1 MKAPA
6 PQPSD
11 GIRTRKKPSSRG
23 HPRFVGVRQRPS
35 GRWVA
40 EIKDSL
46 QKVRLWLGTFDTAE
60 DAARAYDQAARTLR
74 GANARTNFELLA
86 SDSHQGSN
94 ILENSEPFNFE
105 EACRTEEPENGLV
118 GALKAKLFNS
128 KNSRSFIQACASNS
142 NSQLASKIKPSVP
155 SLEIKKT
162 SSQARQAVTLAR
174 GLMSN
179 VEAENLPI
187 RDHTHVLNTGQGKNY
202 SDNLFRSNNNLDY
215 ISMMTR
221 DHQPMISSEF
231 QNNQWQSGTSSAI
244 MWANEQGRLPWG
256 HDEVSYG
263 TTNNNINTNTF
274 GGGSSTTATNTWP
287 VSISS
292 VLGTSEPTVDL
303 STFGEVDILNGPTM
317 MPNMNGLTQ
326 TASVPTEQ
334 QMLQFEN
341 GLWGAGESAAWD
353 PFLLSSVLG

>member
-1 MKAPA
+1 MKQPA
-6 PQPSD
+6 PQPND
-11 GIRTRKKPSSRG
+11 GIRTRRKPSSRG

-74 GANARTNFELLA
+74 GANARTNFELPA
-86 SDSHQGSN
+86 SDSHQGSIS

-118 GALKAKLFNS
+118 GALTAKLFNS
-128 KNSRSFIQACASNS
+128 KNSRSFIQAYASNS
-142 NSQLASKIKPSVP
+142 TCQLASKIKPSVP

-162 SSQARQAVTLAR
+162 SSQTGQD
-174 GLMSN
+174 
-179 VEAENLPI
+179 EKLPKP
-187 RDHTHVLNTGQGKNY
+187 DNTHVNNIGQGKNY
-202 SDNLFRSNNNLDY
+202 SDNLFRGNHNLDY
-215 ISMMTR
+215 ISLMTSN
-221 DHQPMISSEF
+221 HQPMISSPQC
-231 QNNQWQSGTSSAI
+231 QNNQWHSGTNSAI

-256 HDEVSYG
+256 EQHMSQGHEEVSFN
-263 TTNNNINTNTF
+263 TTSNNINTNIF
-274 GGGSSTTATNTWP
+274 CGGNSTTWP
-287 VSISS
+287 VSVSS
-292 VLGTSEPTVDL
+292 VLGTNEPTVDL
-303 STFGEVDILNGPTM
+303 STFGEVDVLNGPMM
-317 MPNMNGLTQ
+317 MPHMNGLTQ

-334 QMLQFEN
+334 QLLQFEN
-341 GLWGAGESAAWD
+341 GLWGAGDINAAWD

>member
-1 MKAPA
+1 MKPPA
-6 PQPSD
+6 THPND
-11 GIRTRKKPSSRG
+11 GIRTRRKPSSRG

-74 GANARTNFELLA
+74 GANARTNFELA
-86 SDSHQGSN
+86 VSDSHQGSS

-128 KNSRSFIQACASNS
+128 KNSRSFIQAYASNS
-142 NSQLASKIKPSVP
+142 TSQLTSKIKPSVP

-162 SSQARQAVTLAR
+162 SLQA
-174 GLMSN
+174 
-179 VEAENLPI
+179 EKLPK
-187 RDHTHVLNTGQGKNY
+187 RDHDHTHGKNY
-202 SDNLFRSNNNLDY
+202 SHNLFRGNHNLDY
-215 ISMMTR
+215 ISLMTS
-221 DHQPMISSEF
+221 DYQPMISSS
-231 QNNQWQSGTSSAI
+231 QCQYNQLYSGTNSEI

-256 HDEVSYG
+256 EPQMSRVHDEVSFS
-263 TTNNNINTNTF
+263 TTANNNINSNIF
-274 GGGSSTTATNTWP
+274 GGGNSTTATCTWP
-287 VSISS
+287 VS
-292 VLGTSEPTVDL
+292 VSEPTVDL
-303 STFGEVDILNGPTM
+303 STFGEVDVLNGPIM
-317 MPNMNGLTQ
+317 MPHMNGLTQ

-334 QMLQFEN
+334 QLLQFEN
-341 GLWGAGESAAWD
+341 GFWGAGDNAAWD

>member
-11 GIRTRKKPSSRG
+11 GLRTRRKPSSRG
-23 HPRFVGVRQRPS
+23 HPRFVGIRQRPS

-74 GANARTNFELLA
+74 GVNARTNFELPA
-86 SDSHQGSN
+86 SNSHQGRSS

-128 KNSRSFIQACASNS
+128 KNSRSFIQAYASNS
-142 NSQLASKIKPSVP
+142 NFQLTSKIKSLVP
-155 SLEIKKT
+155 TLEIKKT
-162 SSQARQAVTLAR
+162 SSSQTGQA
-174 GLMSN
+174 
-179 VEAENLPI
+179 EKLPK
-187 RDHTHVLNTGQGKNY
+187 RDHTHW
-202 SDNLFRSNNNLDY
+202 
-215 ISMMTR
+215 
-221 DHQPMISSEF
+221 H
-231 QNNQWQSGTSSAI
+231 SGTNSAI

-256 HDEVSYG
+256 EPQMSRGHDEVPFS
-263 TTNNNINTNTF
+263 TTNNNINSDIF
-274 GGGSSTTATNTWP
+274 GGGNSTSCTW
-287 VSISS
+287 
-292 VLGTSEPTVDL
+292 TSEPTVDL
-303 STFGEVDILNGPTM
+303 STFGEVDVLNSPMM
-317 MPNMNGLTQ
+317 MPHMNGLTL

-334 QMLQFEN
+334 QLLQFEN
-341 GLWGAGESAAWD
+341 GLWGTGESAAWD